1 MKILHT
7 ISSIAPE
14 AGGTVEAVKLMSTAM
29 LRAGVEV
36 EVASLDTEG
45 QFDPKANPLPC
56 PVHLLGDGGV
66 PNSYNYSKKFRPWL
80 DANLDKYNAVIVH
93 GLWQYHTFASSRSC
107 RRQSVPYHVFTH
119 GMLDPWF
126 NRTYP
131 LKRIK
136 KLLYWFWGENPN
148 LSHAKSVLF
157 TCEEEKLLARQSFPL
172 YRVNEAVVGLG
183 TIAPDV
189 DVVAVRDS
197 FKQAPPPWAQRP
209 YFLFMSRIQEKKGLD
224 LLVAAYSKIKQQH
237 PSTPD
242 LVIAGPVQQPEY
254 AKQIQATYP
263 PAGIHWIGSLNA
275 TEKWP
280 ALIGAEAMC
289 LTSHQE
295 NFGIV
300 VAEALAVGTPVLIS
314 NKVNI
319 WREVEQEGAGFV
331 ADDTV
336 AGATQVLEKWLALTS
351 DEKAA
356 MSKTS
361 QQTFQKH
368 FEISVATERLIEVL
382 KQS

>member
-36 EVASLDTEG
+36 EVATLDTAG
-45 QFDPKANPLPC
+45 QLDPSANPLPC
-56 PVHLLGDGGV
+56 PVHFLGDGGA

-93 GLWQYHTFASSRSC
+93 GLWQYHTFATSRSC
-107 RRQSVPYHVFTH
+107 RNQSVPYHVFTH

-136 KLLYWFWGENPN
+136 KMLYWFWGENPN
-148 LSHAKSVLF
+148 LRHAESVLF
-157 TCEEEKLLARQSFPL
+157 TCEEEKLLARQSFPC
-172 YRVNEAVVGLG
+172 YRVKESVVGLG
-183 TIAPDV
+183 TTAPDV
-189 DVVAVRDS
+189 DITAVRES
-197 FKQAPPPWAQRP
+197 FQQTPPPWAQRP

-254 AKQIQATYP
+254 AKNIQASYP
-263 PAGIHWIGSLNA
+263 PDGIHWIGSLNA

-319 WREVEQEGAGFV
+319 WREIEQEGSGFV

-336 AGATQVLEKWLALTS
+336 AGAIQVLEKWLALTPEQKS
-351 DEKAA
+351 A
-356 MSKTS
+356 MAEISQKT
-361 QQTFQKH
+361 FLKH